1 MNLNSG
7 RLQKITYKMLRI
19 KLVIFNT
26 SYKKFNYINL
36 YNKNKFL

>member
-26 SYKKFNYINL
+26 SYKKFNYII
-36 YNKNKFL
+36 K